1 MSFIKRHKFLSIVF
15 VVCIFLM
22 IKISSIP
29 YLFTPPSFVSL
40 LFDKPRTEFFLG
52 VAQIVDI
59 FASAYVTS
67 LLFYYMVDFLPTV
80 KKEEKAKEIVN
91 TKLVSIYLYISQFLA
106 MIEYA
111 AKQEDLLPTST
122 TKSLNDLAFR
132 NKIIYCKQTTLK
144 NGVENG
150 TIPYSYNL
158 LKDCDKY
165 RKIILD
171 ACGSLSGIPS
181 FSFCDINVVNI
192 ISEIQLLD
200 VLQTLPSV
208 NAATLNPQVDSYCM
222 SLNKDY
228 ERFLVL
234 KEKLG
239 KLIDVKWDYK
249 MVEITPEE
257 ILKYQQNQDKMLSEN
272 AEIVEMLSKCDFNK

>member
-1 MSFIKRHKFLSIVF
+1 
-15 VVCIFLM
+15 M
-22 IKISSIP
+22 IKNSSIP
-29 YLFTPPSFVSL
+29 YLFTPPPFLSL

-80 KKEEKAKEIVN
+80 KKEKKAKEIFN
-91 TKLVSIYLYISQFLA
+91 TKLVSIYLYISEFLA

-111 AKQEDLLPTST
+111 AKQADLLPTST
-122 TKSLNDLAFR
+122 TKSLNNLAFR
-132 NKIIYCKQTTLK
+132 NKIIYCKQITLK
-144 NGVENG
+144 NGIENG
-150 TIPYSYNL
+150 TISYSYNL

-165 RKIILD
+165 RKIILN
-171 ACGSLSGIPS
+171 ACGSLSSIPS
-181 FSFCDINVVNI
+181 FSFCYINVVNI

-200 VLQTLPSV
+200 VLQTLPPV
-208 NAATLNPQVDSYCM
+208 NAATLNPHVDSYCM

-228 ERFLVL
+228 KRFLAL

-239 KLIDVKWDYK
+239 ELIDVRWDYK
-249 MVEITPEE
+249 MVEITQEE
-257 ILKYQQNQDKMLSEN
+257 IQKYQQNQAKMLSEN
-272 AEIVEMLSKCDFNK
+272 TEIVEMLSKYDFNK